1 MRTDGVLRNVVVSG
15 EWSQW
20 CPWPIFRKIEQAA
33 CRPESTFSGLKTVA
47 VMLAM
52 VIRHLEAAFV

>member
-1 MRTDGVLRNVVVSG
+1 MRADGVLRNRCSIGRMVAVVPVAD
-15 EWSQW
+15 
-20 CPWPIFRKIEQAA
+20 FRKIEQAA

-52 VIRHLEAAFV
+52 VIRHLETAFV